1 MSLISVI
8 HTTLADTKARD
19 RHPLCVFIQSAM
31 ESLVGRTPVLL
42 PVALTGTP
50 AYYEKVR
57 SQWSQGSIGCRA
69 CWLWMHPN
77 SYESHVNGIKHKK
90 RMAACGLQTEDV
102 LEIKGVTTDV
112 ASQDTSGDT
121 ISD

>member
-1 MSLISVI
+1 M
-8 HTTLADTKARD
+8 HTTLADTKAQD
-19 RHPLCVFIQSAM
+19 RYPLCLFIQSAM
-31 ESLVGRTPVLL
+31 ESPLGRTPVLL

-77 SYESHVNGIKHKK
+77 SYESHVNGVKHKK
-90 RMAACGLQTEDV
+90 RMAACGLQAEDV